1 MLKQLKSK
9 TIESL
14 LSVLPIVVIVLCL
27 NPWIRLDGGEIA
39 AFCVSALFLVIG
51 IILFNIGADMSM
63 TPMGNLVG
71 SGLTKSKKLSLLLVV
86 CFAMGL
92 LITIAEPDLS
102 VLADQVASVI
112 NSTALIVTVGA
123 GVGIFLLIA
132 VLKIIFH
139 KDLSAMLMFFYMTL
153 FAIAAIL
160 LDSGRGMLLPV
171 AFDSGGV
178 TTGPITVPFI
188 MALGVGIASTIG
200 GKNSGENSFGLV
212 ALCSVGPVLA
222 VLILSF
228 TSKGTMTYMMPD
240 YSLVDSVSGIMKT
253 FLHEAFNV
261 LRALALIVIFFFGLN
276 ILILKLPKQKIIRI
290 IVGIALTYI
299 GLVVFLTAVSVGF
312 MPIGYKIGTRMAT
325 EFNQYVVVII
335 GFVLGVVVVLAEPAV
350 QVLNKQVEEITNRA
364 VTHRTMMIA
373 LAVGSG
379 ISLAL
384 SLIRIIFNFSIL
396 FYLIPGYLISLGLS
410 LLVPKMYT
418 GIAFDSGG
426 VASGP
431 LTSGFILPMSIGFC
445 SIYAG
450 PDEVLGL
457 GFGIVAMVAMTPLI
471 TIQILGF
478 RSILSSLIRYK
489 RSLRRIVEADDE
501 QIIYFE

>member
-51 IILFNIGADMSM
+51 IMLFNIGADMSM

-212 ALCSVGPVLA
+212 ALCS
-222 VLILSF
+222 
-228 TSKGTMTYMMPD
+228 
-240 YSLVDSVSGIMKT
+240 
-253 FLHEAFNV
+253 
-261 LRALALIVIFFFGLN
+261 
-276 ILILKLPKQKIIRI
+276 
-290 IVGIALTYI
+290 
-299 GLVVFLTAVSVGF
+299 
-312 MPIGYKIGTRMAT
+312 
-325 EFNQYVVVII
+325 
-335 GFVLGVVVVLAEPAV
+335 
-350 QVLNKQVEEITNRA
+350 
-364 VTHRTMMIA
+364 
-373 LAVGSG
+373 
-379 ISLAL
+379 
-384 SLIRIIFNFSIL
+384 
-396 FYLIPGYLISLGLS
+396 
-410 LLVPKMYT
+410 
-418 GIAFDSGG
+418 
-426 VASGP
+426 
-431 LTSGFILPMSIGFC
+431 
-445 SIYAG
+445 
-450 PDEVLGL
+450 
-457 GFGIVAMVAMTPLI
+457 
-471 TIQILGF
+471 
-478 RSILSSLIRYK
+478 
-489 RSLRRIVEADDE
+489 
-501 QIIYFE
+501 